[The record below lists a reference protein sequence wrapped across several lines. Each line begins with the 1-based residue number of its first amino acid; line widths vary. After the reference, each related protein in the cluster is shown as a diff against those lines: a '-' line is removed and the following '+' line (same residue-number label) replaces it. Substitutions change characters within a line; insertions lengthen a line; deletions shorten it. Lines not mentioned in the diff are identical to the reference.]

1 MAIFLDLEFFSHLI
15 TSSFLEGSVSAEKLK
30 NKVNYIYISIA
41 ENLSKTRI
49 QLLGKWSRRIIS
61 KKEKK
66 GQVTFSW
73 S

>member
-41 ENLSKTRI
+41 ENLSKTL
-49 QLLGKWSRRIIS
+49 QKYSS
-61 KKEKK
+61 Y
-66 GQVTFSW
+66 V
-73 S
+73 